1 MAAQPKFHLA
11 LAITNV
17 KSLLPVTLDNDS
29 SQYISWAAL
38 FKVQARVQN
47 VLDHVVPLTDEKA
60 KKAADDAKAVNP
72 NLWHHL
78 VAVVLQW
85 MYATVS
91 QDILN

>member
-1 MAAQPKFHLA
+1 M
-11 LAITNV
+11 
-17 KSLLPVTLDNDS
+17 
-29 SQYISWAAL
+29 
-38 FKVQARVQN
+38 
-47 VLDHVVPLTDEKA
+47 LDHVVPLTDEKA